1 MLSNKYLKSF
11 CGNILNHDP
20 TEQANQI
27 IAFLSEFDLTTEE
40 KLEVIAIVRKRLE
53 AIKQEEELNKPCK
66 QIKLEL

>member
-1 MLSNKYLKSF
+1 MT
-11 CGNILNHDP
+11 P

-53 AIKQEEELNKPCK
+53 AMKQEEVLNKPCK

>member
-1 MLSNKYLKSF
+1 MTL
-11 CGNILNHDP
+11 

-27 IAFLSEFDLTTEE
+27 ISLMQSWGLSHEE
-40 KLEVIAIVRKRLE
+40 MLEVIALSRRKLE

>member
-1 MLSNKYLKSF
+1 MT
-11 CGNILNHDP
+11 P

-27 IAFLSEFDLTTEE
+27 IAFLSEFESSNEE
-40 KLEVIAIVRKRLE
+40 KLEVIANVRRKLE

>member
-1 MLSNKYLKSF
+1 MT
-11 CGNILNHDP
+11 P

-40 KLEVIAIVRKRLE
+40 KLEVIALAKRKLE
-53 AIKQEEELNKPCK
+53 AMKQEEELNKPCK

>member
-1 MLSNKYLKSF
+1 MT
-11 CGNILNHDP
+11 P
-20 TEQANQI
+20 TEQVNQI

>member
-1 MLSNKYLKSF
+1 MP
-11 CGNILNHDP
+11 P

-27 IAFLSEFDLTTEE
+27 IAILSEFESITEE
-40 KLEVIAIVRKRLE
+40 KLEVIAIVRKRLA